1 MSGKTAILIGATG
14 LVGKQVLEKL
24 LALPVYEKVIAVS
37 RKPVAPHPKLQNLIV
52 DFDKLADSLVNLHA
66 DEAFCCLGTT
76 LKQAG
81 SKAEFHKVD
90 FGYNLEFAHAMRQ
103 NGCTHFLLVSALGA
117 SPKSLVFYSRV
128 KGLLLLGERGENRL
142 AENLVATFFPVV
154 GLFLRG
160 PLRTI
165 KPISGEQVASAMVA
179 VANLPEPEVNP
190 AVYFYDDMLAASAA
204 FS

>member
-1 MSGKTAILIGATG
+1 MGGKTAILIGATG

-81 SKAEFHKVD
+81 LTVLGEPLLASYSAFRS
-90 FGYNLEFAHAMRQ
+90 GHAL
-103 NGCTHFLLVSALGA
+103 NN
-117 SPKSLVFYSRV
+117 
-128 KGLLLLGERGENRL
+128 LLLRRLLAEPAAWEVVAFDDERL
-142 AENLVATFFPVV
+142 A
-154 GLFLRG
+154 
-160 PLRTI
+160 
-165 KPISGEQVASAMVA
+165 
-179 VANLPEPEVNP
+179 P
-190 AVYFYDDMLAASAA
+190 AGFAQLSRAW
-204 FS
+204 